1 MADFTPGSMKLG
13 PCAVKFNG
21 TSLGATKGGIKVN
34 ISVKTFPFKC
44 DQAGETVVKEIE
56 LGAEV
61 TVEMTLL
68 ELTPAMLVAL
78 AACETNG
85 EDTVFSD
92 EVGRDLLATGK
103 VLLLTEIGDLTP
115 DTVTFY
121 KAIPDLTGI
130 NLSGTAERDAT
141 VKFNCVKIGGTQ
153 IAPITANDIFKFVWA

>member
-1 MADFTPGSMKLG
+1 MPDYTPGSMKLG

-21 TSLGATKGGIKVN
+21 TSLGGTKGGINVP
-34 ISVKTFPFKC
+34 ISVKVHSFKC

-92 EVGRDLLATGK
+92 VVGRDLLATGK
-103 VLLLTEIGDLTP
+103 VLLLTEINDLTP

-121 KAIPDLTGI
+121 KAIPDLTNI
-130 NLSGTAERDAT
+130 NLSGTAERDVS
-141 VKFNCVKIGGTQ
+141 VKFKCVKYGSTAV
-153 IAPITANDIFKFVWA
+153 APITANDIFKIVWA